1 MGTGLLSR
9 LGSTVILK
17 GWAFHEKLSIPGLQS
32 SDLGR
37 TWGRGGTIPMLA
49 LIRQEARV
57 TITYRHWVSRHPSM

>member
-37 TWGRGGTIPMLA
+37 TWGGNNTHAGPHKARGMCDHHLQA
-49 LIRQEARV
+49 LGV
-57 TITYRHWVSRHPSM
+57 